1 MLENLDKYRIIL
13 ASNSP
18 RRHELLKGL
27 GISFEV
33 KTLKDIDESF
43 PEDLDA
49 DDVAQFIAQRKANA
63 YEDIIAPD
71 ELIITADTVVVVG
84 DKVLGKPQSREHAI
98 CMLHSLSGKVHHVV
112 TGVCLLTNHGR
123 KVFDYITSV
132 QFANLTEDEIIYYV
146 DNFAPFD
153 KAGAYGVQEWIGY
166 IGVEKIEGSYFNV
179 MGLPIQK
186 LYREL
191 KNID

>member
-1 MLENLDKYRIIL
+1 MLENLDKYRVIL

-98 CMLHSLSGKVHHVV
+98 YMLHSLSGKVHHVV

-123 KVFDYITSV
+123 KVFDSITSV